1 MQPLSLIGDRYL
13 TFVYGSLG
21 GINLIYLA
29 PIKIRFT
36 PRREILVEKELKKG
50 TTTLGL
56 VCKDGIVMAT
66 EMRATM
72 GNLIG
77 HKTTQKLF
85 RISDNMGLTVAGL
98 VGDAQMLARWLS
110 AEVKLY
116 ELKHGNQM
124 SLKAASTLMANIM
137 NGRRYMPFWVQL
149 LLGGIDSAGAHV
161 YSLDAAGGSIPD
173 KFQTTGSG
181 SPFVYGV
188 LEDRFKENMS
198 VAEGKKL
205 GVRAL
210 TAAMKRDSA
219 SGDGISMC
227 VIDSKG
233 FLKVSEE
240 EIKKLESSLAD

>member
-1 MQPLSLIGDRYL
+1 MNTYFIS
-13 TFVYGSLG
+13 
-21 GINLIYLA
+21 
-29 PIKIRFT
+29 
-36 PRREILVEKELKKG
+36 RREFLAEKNLKKG
-50 TTTLGL
+50 TTTVGL
-56 VCKDGIVMAT
+56 VCKDGVVMAT

-85 RISDNMGLTVAGL
+85 KISDNMALTVAGL

-110 AEVKLY
+110 AEVNLY
-116 ELKHGNQM
+116 ELKTGSQM
-124 SLKAASTLMANIM
+124 SLKASSTLMANIM

-149 LLGGIDSAGAHV
+149 LLGGIDSEGGHV

-188 LEDRFKENMS
+188 LEDRFKENMT
-198 VAEGKKL
+198 VKEGKEL

-210 TAAMKRDSA
+210 VAAMKRDSA

-227 VIDSKG
+227 VIDSG
-233 FLKVSEE
+233 GYQKVEPE
-240 EIKKLESSLAD
+240 EIEKIQNNLSA

>member
-1 MQPLSLIGDRYL
+1 M
-13 TFVYGSLG
+13 T
-21 GINLIYLA
+21 
-29 PIKIRFT
+29 
-36 PRREILVEKELKKG
+36 EKDLKKG
-50 TTTLGL
+50 TTTVGL
-56 VCKDGIVMAT
+56 VCTDGIVMAT

-85 RISDNMGLTVAGL
+85 KISDNMALTVAGL

-116 ELKHGNQM
+116 ELKTGTTM
-124 SLKAASTLMANIM
+124 SLRAASTLMANIM

-149 LLGGIDSAGAHV
+149 LLGGIDSEGGHV

-188 LEDRFKENMS
+188 LEDRFIDDLS
-198 VAEGKKL
+198 VEQGKVL

-227 VIDSKG
+227 VIDTNG
-233 FLKVSEE
+233 YHRVSPED
-240 EIKKLESSLAD
+240 IAKIQTKLAA

>member
-1 MQPLSLIGDRYL
+1 M
-13 TFVYGSLG
+13 T
-21 GINLIYLA
+21 
-29 PIKIRFT
+29 
-36 PRREILVEKELKKG
+36 EKDLKKG

-85 RISDNMGLTVAGL
+85 KISDNMALTVAGL

-116 ELKHGNQM
+116 ELKTGTSM
-124 SLKAASTLMANIM
+124 SLKASSTLMANIM

-149 LLGGIDSAGAHV
+149 LLGGIDSEGGHV

-188 LEDRFKENMS
+188 LEDRFMENLS
-198 VAEGKKL
+198 VEEGKEL

-210 TAAMKRDSA
+210 IAAMKRDSA

-227 VIDSKG
+227 VIDSTG
-233 FLKVSEE
+233 YHKVSQED
-240 EIKKLESSLAD
+240 IDKIQTNLAA

>member
-1 MQPLSLIGDRYL
+1 M
-13 TFVYGSLG
+13 T
-21 GINLIYLA
+21 
-29 PIKIRFT
+29 
-36 PRREILVEKELKKG
+36 EKDLKKG

-56 VCKDGIVMAT
+56 VCTDGIVMAT

-85 RISDNMGLTVAGL
+85 KISDNMALTVAGL
-98 VGDAQMLARWLS
+98 VGDAQMLARWLT

-116 ELKHGNQM
+116 ELKTGTTM
-124 SLKAASTLMANIM
+124 SLRAASTLMANIM

-149 LLGGIDSAGAHV
+149 LLGGIDSEGGHV

-188 LEDRFKENMS
+188 LEDRFIEDLSVEQGKE
-198 VAEGKKL
+198 L

-227 VIDSKG
+227 VIDSNG
-233 FLKVSEE
+233 YHRVSPED
-240 EIKKLESSLAD
+240 IAKIQTKLAA

>member
-1 MQPLSLIGDRYL
+1 MS
-13 TFVYGSLG
+13 
-21 GINLIYLA
+21 
-29 PIKIRFT
+29 
-36 PRREILVEKELKKG
+36 EKDLKKG

-56 VCKDGIVMAT
+56 VCKDGIIMAT

-85 RISDNMGLTVAGL
+85 RISDNMALTVAGL

-116 ELKHGNQM
+116 ELKHGTQM
-124 SLKAASTLMANIM
+124 SLKASSTLMANIM

-149 LLGGIDSAGAHV
+149 LLGGNDSEGSHI

-198 VAEGKKL
+198 LTEGKKL

-227 VIDSKG
+227 VIDSNG
-233 FLKVSEE
+233 FQKVTTK
-240 EIKKLESSLAD
+240 EIEKIETTLAA

>member
-1 MQPLSLIGDRYL
+1 MLIGDRYL
-13 TFVYGSLG
+13 TFVYPIKRD
-21 GINLIYLA
+21 INLIYLA
-29 PIKIRFT
+29 PINIRFT
-36 PRREILVEKELKKG
+36 SWREFLSEKDLKKG
-50 TTTLGL
+50 TTTIGL
-56 VCKDGIVMAT
+56 VCKDGIVLAT

-85 RISDNMGLTVAGL
+85 KISDNMGLTVAGL

-116 ELKHGNQM
+116 ELKHGTQM

-149 LLGGIDSAGAHV
+149 LLGGTDSEGSHV

-198 VAEGKKL
+198 IAEGKEL

-210 TAAMKRDSA
+210 TAAMKSDSA
-219 SGDGISMC
+219 SADGITIC
-227 VIDSKG
+227 IIHTKG
-233 FLKVSEE
+233 FQKVSNE
-240 EIKKLESSLAD
+240 EIKKLETNLAD

>member
-1 MQPLSLIGDRYL
+1 MS
-13 TFVYGSLG
+13 
-21 GINLIYLA
+21 
-29 PIKIRFT
+29 
-36 PRREILVEKELKKG
+36 EKDLKKG

-85 RISDNMGLTVAGL
+85 KISDNMALTVAGL

-116 ELKHGNQM
+116 ELKTGTSM
-124 SLKAASTLMANIM
+124 SLLASSTLMANIM

-149 LLGGIDSAGAHV
+149 LLGGIDSEGGHI

-188 LEDRFKENMS
+188 LEDRFTENLS
-198 VAEGKKL
+198 VKQGKVL

-227 VIDSKG
+227 VINSNG
-233 FLKVSEE
+233 YHPVSQEDLDK
-240 EIKKLESSLAD
+240 IQTNLAA

>member
-1 MQPLSLIGDRYL
+1 M
-13 TFVYGSLG
+13 T
-21 GINLIYLA
+21 
-29 PIKIRFT
+29 
-36 PRREILVEKELKKG
+36 EKDLKKG

-56 VCKDGIVMAT
+56 VCTDGIIMAT

-85 RISDNMGLTVAGL
+85 KISDNMALTVAGL

-116 ELKHGNQM
+116 ELKTGTTM
-124 SLKAASTLMANIM
+124 SLRAASTLMANIM

-149 LLGGIDSAGAHV
+149 LLGGIDSEGGHV

-188 LEDRFKENMS
+188 LEDRFIEDLS
-198 VAEGKKL
+198 VEQGKVL

-227 VIDSKG
+227 VIDSNG
-233 FLKVSEE
+233 YHRVSPED
-240 EIKKLESSLAD
+240 IAKIQTKLAA

>member
-1 MQPLSLIGDRYL
+1 MTERD
-13 TFVYGSLG
+13 
-21 GINLIYLA
+21 
-29 PIKIRFT
+29 
-36 PRREILVEKELKKG
+36 LKKG
-50 TTTLGL
+50 TPALGL
-56 VCKDGIVMAT
+56 VCTDGIVMAT

-72 GNLIG
+72 SNLIG

-85 RISDNMGLTVAGL
+85 QISDNMALTVAGL
-98 VGDAQMLARWLS
+98 VGDAQMLARWLT

-116 ELKHGNQM
+116 ELKTGTTM
-124 SLKAASTLMANIM
+124 SLRAASTLMANIM

-149 LLGGIDSAGAHV
+149 LLGGIDSEGGHV

-188 LEDRFKENMS
+188 LEDRFIDDLS
-198 VAEGKKL
+198 VEQGKVL

-227 VIDSKG
+227 VIDSNG
-233 FLKVSEE
+233 YHKVSPKDIAKIET
-240 EIKKLESSLAD
+240 KLAA

>member
-1 MQPLSLIGDRYL
+1 
-13 TFVYGSLG
+13 
-21 GINLIYLA
+21 
-29 PIKIRFT
+29 
-36 PRREILVEKELKKG
+36 
-50 TTTLGL
+50 
-56 VCKDGIVMAT
+56 
-66 EMRATM
+66 M

-85 RISDNMGLTVAGL
+85 QISDNMALTVAGL
-98 VGDAQMLARWLS
+98 VGDAQMLARWLT

-116 ELKHGNQM
+116 ELKTGTTM
-124 SLKAASTLMANIM
+124 SLRAASTLMANIM

-149 LLGGIDSAGAHV
+149 LLGGIDSEGGHV

-188 LEDRFKENMS
+188 LEDRFIEDLSVEQGKE
-198 VAEGKKL
+198 L

-227 VIDSKG
+227 VIDSNGYHRVSPEDIAKIQTK
-233 FLKVSEE
+233 LAAYVASQTRSRKV
-240 EIKKLESSLAD
+240 KKWP

>member
-1 MQPLSLIGDRYL
+1 M
-13 TFVYGSLG
+13 T
-21 GINLIYLA
+21 
-29 PIKIRFT
+29 
-36 PRREILVEKELKKG
+36 EKDLKKG
-50 TTTLGL
+50 TTTVGL
-56 VCKDGIVMAT
+56 VCMDGIVMAT

-85 RISDNMGLTVAGL
+85 KISDNMALTVAGL

-116 ELKHGNQM
+116 ELKTGTTM
-124 SLKAASTLMANIM
+124 SLRAASTLMANIM
-137 NGRRYMPFWVQL
+137 NGRRHMPFWVQL
-149 LLGGIDSAGAHV
+149 LLGGIDSEGGHV

-188 LEDRFKENMS
+188 LEDRFIEDLSVEQGKE
-198 VAEGKKL
+198 L

-227 VIDSKG
+227 VIDSNG
-233 FLKVSEE
+233 YHKVSPED
-240 EIKKLESSLAD
+240 IAKIQTKLAA

>member
-1 MQPLSLIGDRYL
+1 LS
-13 TFVYGSLG
+13 
-21 GINLIYLA
+21 
-29 PIKIRFT
+29 
-36 PRREILVEKELKKG
+36 EKDLKKG

-85 RISDNMGLTVAGL
+85 KISDNMALTVAGL

-116 ELKHGNQM
+116 ELKTGTSM
-124 SLKAASTLMANIM
+124 SLRASSTLMANIM

-149 LLGGIDSAGAHV
+149 LLGGIDSEGGHI

-188 LEDRFKENMS
+188 LEDRFTENLS
-198 VAEGKKL
+198 VKQGKVL

-227 VIDSKG
+227 VIDSNG
-233 FLKVSEE
+233 YHPVSQEDLDK
-240 EIKKLESSLAD
+240 IQTNLAA

>member
-1 MQPLSLIGDRYL
+1 LS
-13 TFVYGSLG
+13 
-21 GINLIYLA
+21 
-29 PIKIRFT
+29 
-36 PRREILVEKELKKG
+36 EKDLKKG
-50 TTTLGL
+50 TTTVGL
-56 VCKDGIVMAT
+56 VCTDGIVMAT

-85 RISDNMGLTVAGL
+85 KISDNMALTVAGL

-116 ELKHGNQM
+116 ELKTGTTM
-124 SLKAASTLMANIM
+124 SLRAASTLMANIM

-149 LLGGIDSAGAHV
+149 LLGGIDSEGGHV

-188 LEDRFKENMS
+188 LEDRFIEDLSVEQGKE
-198 VAEGKKL
+198 L

-227 VIDSKG
+227 VIDSNG
-233 FLKVSEE
+233 YHRVSPED
-240 EIKKLESSLAD
+240 IAKIQTKLAA

>member
-1 MQPLSLIGDRYL
+1 M
-13 TFVYGSLG
+13 T
-21 GINLIYLA
+21 
-29 PIKIRFT
+29 
-36 PRREILVEKELKKG
+36 EKDLKKG

-56 VCKDGIVMAT
+56 VCRDGIVMAT

-85 RISDNMGLTVAGL
+85 KISDNMALTVAGL

-116 ELKHGNQM
+116 ELKTGTSM
-124 SLKAASTLMANIM
+124 SLKASSTLMANIM

-149 LLGGIDSAGAHV
+149 LLGGIDSEGGHV

-188 LEDRFKENMS
+188 LEDRFMENLS
-198 VAEGKKL
+198 VEEGKEL

-210 TAAMKRDSA
+210 IAAMKRDSA

-227 VIDSKG
+227 VIDSTG
-233 FLKVSEE
+233 YHKVSQED
-240 EIKKLESSLAD
+240 IDKIQTNLAA

>member
-1 MQPLSLIGDRYL
+1 M
-13 TFVYGSLG
+13 T
-21 GINLIYLA
+21 
-29 PIKIRFT
+29 
-36 PRREILVEKELKKG
+36 EKDLKKG

-56 VCKDGIVMAT
+56 VCTDGIVMAT

-85 RISDNMGLTVAGL
+85 KISDNMALTVAGL

-116 ELKHGNQM
+116 ELKTGTTM
-124 SLKAASTLMANIM
+124 SLRAASTLMANIM

-149 LLGGIDSAGAHV
+149 LLGGIDSEGGHV

-188 LEDRFKENMS
+188 LEDRFIEDLSVEQGKE
-198 VAEGKKL
+198 L

-227 VIDSKG
+227 VIDSNG
-233 FLKVSEE
+233 YHKVSPED
-240 EIKKLESSLAD
+240 IAKIQTKLAA

>member
-1 MQPLSLIGDRYL
+1 M
-13 TFVYGSLG
+13 T
-21 GINLIYLA
+21 
-29 PIKIRFT
+29 
-36 PRREILVEKELKKG
+36 EKDLKKG

-56 VCKDGIVMAT
+56 VCTDGIVMAT

-85 RISDNMGLTVAGL
+85 KISDNMALTVAGL

-116 ELKHGNQM
+116 ELKTGTTM
-124 SLKAASTLMANIM
+124 SLRAASTLMANIM

-149 LLGGIDSAGAHV
+149 LLGGIDSEGGHV

-188 LEDRFKENMS
+188 LEDRFIEDLSVEQGKE
-198 VAEGKKL
+198 L

-227 VIDSKG
+227 VIDSNG
-233 FLKVSEE
+233 YHRVSPED
-240 EIKKLESSLAD
+240 IAKIQTKLAA

>member
-1 MQPLSLIGDRYL
+1 L
-13 TFVYGSLG
+13 T
-21 GINLIYLA
+21 
-29 PIKIRFT
+29 
-36 PRREILVEKELKKG
+36 EKDLKKG
-50 TTTLGL
+50 TTTVGL
-56 VCKDGIVMAT
+56 VCTDGIVMAT

-85 RISDNMGLTVAGL
+85 KISDNMALTVAGL

-116 ELKHGNQM
+116 ELKTGTTM
-124 SLKAASTLMANIM
+124 SLRAASTLMANIM

-149 LLGGIDSAGAHV
+149 LLGGIDSEGGHV

-188 LEDRFKENMS
+188 LEDRFIEDLS
-198 VAEGKKL
+198 VEQGKVL

-227 VIDSKG
+227 VIDTNG
-233 FLKVSEE
+233 YHRVSPED
-240 EIKKLESSLAD
+240 IAKIQTKLAA

>member
-1 MQPLSLIGDRYL
+1 M
-13 TFVYGSLG
+13 T
-21 GINLIYLA
+21 
-29 PIKIRFT
+29 
-36 PRREILVEKELKKG
+36 EKDLKKG
-50 TTTLGL
+50 TTTVGL
-56 VCKDGIVMAT
+56 VCTDGIVMAT

-85 RISDNMGLTVAGL
+85 KISDNMALTVAGL

-116 ELKHGNQM
+116 ELKTGTTM
-124 SLKAASTLMANIM
+124 SLRAASTLMANIM

-149 LLGGIDSAGAHV
+149 LLGGIDSEGGHV

-188 LEDRFKENMS
+188 LEDRFMEDLSVEQGKE
-198 VAEGKKL
+198 L

-227 VIDSKG
+227 VIDSNG
-233 FLKVSEE
+233 YHKVSPED
-240 EIKKLESSLAD
+240 IAKIQTKLAA

>member
-1 MQPLSLIGDRYL
+1 M
-13 TFVYGSLG
+13 T
-21 GINLIYLA
+21 
-29 PIKIRFT
+29 
-36 PRREILVEKELKKG
+36 EKDLKKG
-50 TTTLGL
+50 TTTVGL
-56 VCKDGIVMAT
+56 VCTDGIVMAT

-85 RISDNMGLTVAGL
+85 KISDNMALTVAGL
-98 VGDAQMLARWLS
+98 VGDAQMLARWLTV
-110 AEVKLY
+110 EVKLY
-116 ELKHGNQM
+116 ELKTGTTM
-124 SLKAASTLMANIM
+124 SLRAASTLMANIM

-149 LLGGIDSAGAHV
+149 LLGGIDSEGGHV

-188 LEDRFKENMS
+188 LEDRFTEDLSVEQGKE
-198 VAEGKKL
+198 L

-227 VIDSKG
+227 VIDSNG
-233 FLKVSEE
+233 YHRVSPED
-240 EIKKLESSLAD
+240 IAKIQTKLAA

>member
-1 MQPLSLIGDRYL
+1 MTERD
-13 TFVYGSLG
+13 
-21 GINLIYLA
+21 
-29 PIKIRFT
+29 
-36 PRREILVEKELKKG
+36 LKKG

-56 VCKDGIVMAT
+56 VCTDGIVMAT

-85 RISDNMGLTVAGL
+85 QISDNMALTVAGL
-98 VGDAQMLARWLS
+98 VGDAQMLARWLT

-116 ELKHGNQM
+116 ELKTGTTM
-124 SLKAASTLMANIM
+124 SLRAASTLMANIM

-149 LLGGIDSAGAHV
+149 LLGGIDSEGGHV

-188 LEDRFKENMS
+188 LEDRFIEDLS
-198 VAEGKKL
+198 VEQGKVL

-210 TAAMKRDSA
+210 NAAMKRDSA

-227 VIDSKG
+227 VIDSNG
-233 FLKVSEE
+233 YHIVSPED
-240 EIKKLESSLAD
+240 IAKIQTKLAA

>member
-1 MQPLSLIGDRYL
+1 M
-13 TFVYGSLG
+13 T
-21 GINLIYLA
+21 
-29 PIKIRFT
+29 
-36 PRREILVEKELKKG
+36 EKDLKKG

-56 VCKDGIVMAT
+56 VCTDGIVMAT

-85 RISDNMGLTVAGL
+85 KISDNMALTVAGL

-116 ELKHGNQM
+116 ELKTGTTM
-124 SLKAASTLMANIM
+124 SLRAASTLMANIM

-149 LLGGIDSAGAHV
+149 LLGGIDSEGGHV

-188 LEDRFKENMS
+188 LEDRFTEDLSVEQGKE
-198 VAEGKKL
+198 L

-227 VIDSKG
+227 VIDSNG
-233 FLKVSEE
+233 YHRVSPED
-240 EIKKLESSLAD
+240 IAKIQTKLAA

>member
-1 MQPLSLIGDRYL
+1 MNIHSTFWREFLS
-13 TFVYGSLG
+13 
-21 GINLIYLA
+21 
-29 PIKIRFT
+29 
-36 PRREILVEKELKKG
+36 EKDLKKG

-77 HKTTQKLF
+77 HKTTKKLF
-85 RISDNMGLTVAGL
+85 QISDNMGLTVAGL

-116 ELKHGNQM
+116 ELKNGRQM

-149 LLGGIDSAGAHV
+149 LLGGIDSEGSHV

-173 KFQTTGSG
+173 KYQTTGSG

-188 LEDRFKENMS
+188 LEDRFKENMT
-198 VAEGKKL
+198 VAQGKEL

-210 TAAMKRDSA
+210 VAAMKRDSA

-227 VIDSKG
+227 VINSKG
-233 FLKVSEE
+233 YHPVSPDELKKIETN
-240 EIKKLESSLAD
+240 LEA

>member
-1 MQPLSLIGDRYL
+1 MS
-13 TFVYGSLG
+13 
-21 GINLIYLA
+21 
-29 PIKIRFT
+29 
-36 PRREILVEKELKKG
+36 EKELKKG

-85 RISDNMGLTVAGL
+85 KISDNMALTVAGL

-116 ELKHGNQM
+116 ELKNGTSM
-124 SLKAASTLMANIM
+124 SLKASSTLMANIM

-149 LLGGIDSAGAHV
+149 LLGGIDTEGGHV

-188 LEDRFKENMS
+188 LEDRFTDNLNVK
-198 VAEGKKL
+198 EGKEL

-227 VIDSKG
+227 VINADG
-233 FLKVSEE
+233 FHRVSSEE
-240 EIKKLESSLAD
+240 ILEIQTNLAA

>member
-1 MQPLSLIGDRYL
+1 
-13 TFVYGSLG
+13 
-21 GINLIYLA
+21 
-29 PIKIRFT
+29 
-36 PRREILVEKELKKG
+36 
-50 TTTLGL
+50 
-56 VCKDGIVMAT
+56 
-66 EMRATM
+66 M

-85 RISDNMGLTVAGL
+85 QISDNMALTVAGL

-116 ELKHGNQM
+116 ELKTGTTM
-124 SLKAASTLMANIM
+124 SLRAASTLMANIM

-149 LLGGIDSAGAHV
+149 LLGGIDSEGGHV

-188 LEDRFKENMS
+188 LEDRFIEDLSVEQGKE
-198 VAEGKKL
+198 L

-227 VIDSKG
+227 VIDSNG
-233 FLKVSEE
+233 YHIVSPED
-240 EIKKLESSLAD
+240 IAKIQTKLAA

>member
-1 MQPLSLIGDRYL
+1 M
-13 TFVYGSLG
+13 T
-21 GINLIYLA
+21 
-29 PIKIRFT
+29 
-36 PRREILVEKELKKG
+36 EKDLKKG

-56 VCKDGIVMAT
+56 VCTDGIVMAT

-85 RISDNMGLTVAGL
+85 KISDNMALTVAGL

-116 ELKHGNQM
+116 ELKTGTTM
-124 SLKAASTLMANIM
+124 SLRAASTLMANIM

-149 LLGGIDSAGAHV
+149 LLGGIDSEGGHV

-188 LEDRFKENMS
+188 LEDRFIEDLSVEQGKE
-198 VAEGKKL
+198 L
-205 GVRAL
+205 GVSAL

-227 VIDSKG
+227 VIDSNG
-233 FLKVSEE
+233 YHRVSPED
-240 EIKKLESSLAD
+240 IAKIQTKLAA

>member
-1 MQPLSLIGDRYL
+1 M
-13 TFVYGSLG
+13 T
-21 GINLIYLA
+21 
-29 PIKIRFT
+29 
-36 PRREILVEKELKKG
+36 EKDLKKG

-56 VCKDGIVMAT
+56 VCTDGIVMAT

-85 RISDNMGLTVAGL
+85 KISDNMALTVAGL

-116 ELKHGNQM
+116 ELKTGTTM

-149 LLGGIDSAGAHV
+149 LLGGIDSEGGHV

-188 LEDRFKENMS
+188 LEDRFTENLSVKQGKE
-198 VAEGKKL
+198 L

-227 VIDSKG
+227 VIDSNG
-233 FLKVSEE
+233 YHQVSQED
-240 EIKKLESSLAD
+240 IDKIQTNLAA